1 MIINSPP
8 DTPSENPGSRII
20 FYSSEPPPH
29 LLFSRSRV
37 ILQPVA
43 SAIVTVDGSL
53 NVTLGKPMSDASI
66 PPKPYLLLSGEGV
79 AGFDAS
85 VKAAKGS
92 TGGSF
97 TLIESHTR
105 GGAPWHVHSREDEY
119 LYVVSGVL
127 TVSVGKE
134 VFRAEQGSF
143 VFLPRGVAH
152 AWDLASP
159 EKATVLMMTV
169 PAMLEEF
176 LREFHAASGKEARDA
191 VSAKY
196 GIQFLSGPPSCHPR

>member
-1 MIINSPP
+1 MSIGSKAP
-8 DTPSENPGSRII
+8 NP
-20 FYSSEPPPH
+20 YVLHP
-29 LLFSRSRV
+29 
-37 ILQPVA
+37 
-43 SAIVTVDGSL
+43 
-53 NVTLGKPMSDASI
+53 
-66 PPKPYLLLSGEGV
+66 GEGA

-85 VKAAKGS
+85 VKAAKSS

-119 LYVVSGVL
+119 LYVVSGAL

-152 AWDLASP
+152 MWDVASSD
-159 EKATVLMMTV
+159 KATVLMMTV
-169 PAMLEEF
+169 PGMLEEF
-176 LREFHAASGKEARDA
+176 LRDFHAASGKEARDQVA
-191 VSAKY
+191 ATY
-196 GIQFLSGPPSCHPR
+196 GIRFLSSAP

>member
-1 MIINSPP
+1 MSAVSN
-8 DTPSENPGSRII
+8 TPKAYVLRP
-20 FYSSEPPPH
+20 
-29 LLFSRSRV
+29 
-37 ILQPVA
+37 
-43 SAIVTVDGSL
+43 
-53 NVTLGKPMSDASI
+53 
-66 PPKPYLLLSGEGV
+66 GEGA

-85 VKAAKGS
+85 VKAAKNS
-92 TGGSF
+92 TAGSF

-127 TVSVGKE
+127 AVSFGKE

-143 VFLPRGVAH
+143 VYLPRGVAH
-152 AWDLASP
+152 AWDVASP

-176 LREFHAASGKEARDA
+176 LREFHAASGKDARDA

-196 GIQFLSGPPSCHPR
+196 GIQFLSGAAS